1 MQKQD
6 HPVRVVVFEKNPQL
20 VEMLEDRKNNSL

>member
-6 HPVRVVVFEKNPQL
+6 HPVGIVVFEKNPQL
-20 VEMLEDRKNNSL
+20 VEMLEDRKK